1 MICTRKE
8 LAELLNTST
17 NSIKKMDQRNTLED
31 NLKKHGYTLIN
42 KTKKGKTIL
51 YEVENISEEK
61 QTLYNIDTYV
71 FNVNDPVKFNKYF
84 IERTSNTEIPITLA
98 EMGERVDTT
107 AMTVHNWDNKLKEKE
122 IICNDG
128 FFYMKRITATGETF
142 RISKEEYNTYWKNKK
157 DSKVLKNVI
166 YKACEGVISVDEAV
180 TISQQIAV
188 IEATLEGYVCFRIK
202 KFRLYENNQLYI
214 DIRDMILGVS
224 DFK

>member
-1 MICTRKE
+1 MLYNRKQ

-42 KTKKGKTIL
+42 KTKKGKNIF